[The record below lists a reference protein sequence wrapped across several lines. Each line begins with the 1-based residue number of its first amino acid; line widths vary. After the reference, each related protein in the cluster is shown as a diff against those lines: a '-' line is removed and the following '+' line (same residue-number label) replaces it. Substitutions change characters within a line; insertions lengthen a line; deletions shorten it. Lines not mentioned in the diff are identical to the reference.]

1 MCNLVGL
8 RFLFLF
14 LFLFW
19 SDRLENI
26 DIKHIR
32 SQAKVFGSIAA
43 VAGVM
48 LMKLVKGPTFMFTK
62 EEATKNLNEALKIIN
77 I

>member
-8 RFLFLF
+8 RFLF

-62 EEATKNLNEALKIIN
+62 EEVTKNLNEALKIIN

>member
-1 MCNLVGL
+1 MRNLVGL

-14 LFLFW
+14 LFW
-19 SDRLENI
+19 IDGLENI

-32 SQAKVFGSIAA
+32 SQAKVFGSIVA

-48 LMKLVKGPTFMFTK
+48 LMTLAKGPTFMFTK
-62 EEATKNLNEALKIIN
+62 EEVTKKLNEALQIIN

>member
-8 RFLFLF
+8 RFLF
-14 LFLFW
+14 W
-19 SDRLENI
+19 IDGLENI

-32 SQAKVFGSIAA
+32 GQAKVFGSIAA

-48 LMKLVKGPTFMFTK
+48 LMTLAKGPTFMFTK
-62 EEATKNLNEALKIIN
+62 EVTKNLNEALQIIN